1 MIPTSDYL
9 LYSSV
14 REKFNFHPQ
23 NITDLASLLTNKTL
37 DPTKFTAKARAIHS
51 ILSVN
56 KQYTT
61 YYKSPDSWKE
71 HTKPLFNTHEIMNVH
86 ILYFYHCI
94 NDIFKVLKY
103 RTPISL
109 YSLFE
114 TSDRLG
120 KETFILTPK
129 PSDSYIY
136 KAGTIWN
143 TVRQNLMLT
152 TFTCKTNH
160 LKSSIKTTIA
170 HIQKEGEPNNW
181 NSVRQNSKNFKV
193 DLA

>member
-1 MIPTSDYL
+1 MFGDKEAYLDKFKTS
-9 LYSSV
+9 
-14 REKFNFHPQ
+14 
-23 NITDLASLLTNKTL
+23 
-37 DPTKFTAKARAIHS
+37 ARCRPYGEQ
-51 ILSVN
+51 ILGSEF
-56 KQYTT
+56 YR
-61 YYKSPDSWKE
+61 KE

-86 ILYFYHCI
+86 NLYFYHCI

-120 KETFILTPK
+120 KETLILTPK

-136 KAGTIWN
+136 RAGTIWN

-152 TFTCKTNH
+152 TFTCKPNH
-160 LKSSIKTTIA
+160 LKSSIKITIA
-170 HIQKEGEPNNW
+170 HTQKEGEPNNW
-181 NSVRQNSKNFKV
+181 NLALNSVRQNSKTLKLTLPRLLK
-193 DLA
+193 LAKAIVS